1 MVSNDFNPSFRHP
14 LYYIRKGLYNKIKLY
29 SKELN
34 GHLLDFGCGAKPY
47 QTLFNH
53 VESYTGVDY
62 NSDGHLHQDESID
75 FFYDGKTL
83 PFKTNQFDSIFSSEV
98 FEHIFN
104 LETIIPELN
113 RVLKLGGKIFITC
126 PFVWEEHEIPV
137 DYARYTQFA
146 LTSLLEKNGFKI
158 VTIDKNGHTVVAI
171 HQLMMVYLHDYWLN
185 HVYILSKFRWFKKIV
200 RQVLVPF
207 LNLLFICIE
216 PIWPKNKKLYLNTII
231 LAEKITE
238 CY

>member
-1 MVSNDFNPSFRHP
+1 
-14 LYYIRKGLYNKIKLY
+14 
-29 SKELN
+29 
-34 GHLLDFGCGAKPY
+34 
-47 QTLFNH
+47 

>member
-238 CY
+238 FY